1 MENVE
6 IKKRPLCNS
15 VPWNM
20 LTLVDVMVKSRLV
33 TFTVLAVEETDT
45 EESMARK
52 QSNKKSDRKQMFFQ
66 QGTRF
71 MSQQQLSTGNYGR
84 NSNVSCLPVVLN
96 GQPGFSTA
104 RTSIAG
110 YQYLSSDV
118 RVRLRRLFCIVIVI
132 INNNQQRRHFATEN
146 VDMNS

>member
-1 MENVE
+1 MQRLNQETEDREMENVE

-84 NSNVSCLPVVLN
+84 NSNVSC
-96 GQPGFSTA
+96 QPF
-104 RTSIAG
+104 
-110 YQYLSSDV
+110 LS
-118 RVRLRRLFCIVIVI
+118 C
-132 INNNQQRRHFATEN
+132 
-146 VDMNS
+146 